1 VSGMLAA
8 LSEAAERTAKAM
20 ERAAEA
26 SERAA
31 AATERAAE
39 ATERADHADRLRAY
53 VEQRLH
59 VTEQKLQALDRVQ
72 GSLRLFMRGYL
83 PRLRRHLVGSA
94 AIAPLA
100 LLERPHR
107 AQEIDLAERRPQ
119 HVGKIELAVA
129 ALPEQEA

>member
-1 VSGMLAA
+1 MVFPCAVVRV
-8 LSEAAERTAKAM
+8 SEATD
-20 ERAAEA
+20 
-26 SERAA
+26 
-31 AATERAAE
+31 
-39 ATERADHADRLRAY
+39 RADHAERLRAY
-53 VEQRLH
+53 VEQRLR

-72 GSLRLFMRGYL
+72 GSLRLFVRGYL

-94 AIAPLA
+94 PVAPLA

-119 HVGKIELAVA
+119 HVGKVELAIA